1 MIPLRDTIRS
11 RSFPIVTWLLILAN
25 AVVFFFEL
33 SLGPRL
39 LERFIY
45 AFGMVPARLSLAHPW
60 SLLTLLTATFLH
72 GGWMHFLGNMW
83 TLYIFGDNVED
94 RMGSGRFLLFY
105 LLGGVAANLMQA
117 WAYPNSHVPAI
128 GASGSIAAVLGA
140 YFLFFPHARVITLV
154 PFFFLPWFVEI
165 PAVFYL
171 GVWFLTQFYSG
182 LFALALPAQASMGGI
197 AWWAHVGGFLF
208 GLFLGRAFQRPQ
220 PRTWH
225 VWYPDEYWPW

>member
-39 LERFIY
+39 LERFIF

-171 GVWFLTQFYSG
+171 GMWFLTQFYSG

-208 GLFLGRAFQRPQ
+208 GFFLGRAFQRPQ

>member
-11 RSFPIVTWLLILAN
+11 RSFPIVTWLIILAN
-25 AVVFFFEL
+25 ALVFFFEL

-39 LERFIY
+39 LQRFIY
-45 AFGMVPARLSLAHPW
+45 AFGVVPARLSLAHPW
-60 SLLTLLTATFLH
+60 SLLTLFTAMFLH

-94 RMGSGRFLLFY
+94 HMGSGRFLVFY

-117 WAYPNSHVPAI
+117 FAYPNSTTPAI
-128 GASGSIAAVLGA
+128 GASGAIAAVLGA
-140 YFLFFPHARVITLV
+140 YFLFFPHARVITFV
-154 PFFFLPWFVEI
+154 PLFFLPWFVEI

-171 GVWFLTQFYSG
+171 GVWFLTQLYSG

-197 AWWAHVGGFLF
+197 AWWAHIGGFLF
-208 GLFLGRAFQRPQ
+208 GLLLGRAFQRPQ
-220 PRTWH
+220 RTWH